1 MFRFFRKNKQQIITI
16 NEFGA
21 VFDRIYKN
29 DEGKFI
35 NEIYENPF
43 TASAL
48 TRINE
53 AINNLKWGTYKKG
66 RNDNITE
73 IKDSYVARTIRSPSN
88 LTNIDQFINY
98 FALYYLIY
106 GELLIMRNDLY
117 TKSEIVL
124 LKKGTY
130 TVEYDDR
137 NILNGIKKINIG
149 LESYSGDDLNRFK
162 FIKSINVY
170 DNIAGAGTGISKVKS
185 LSMLHTYYCY
195 ITAWNIGI
203 LKNGGKREIIAL
215 VKQFMN
221 PQKRKELEE
230 SIKSKSG
237 ANNTGVPLI
246 LDGSDIDI
254 KNGDFSPK
262 DFDFMSALDE
272 IRNITASV
280 LNVPSILIGDR
291 TNNKFS
297 NYKEAKKDL
306 YTENIIPLA
315 QQISE
320 YLNNFLSD
328 KLMPNE
334 FIDFD
339 TAHIEVLK
347 DDRNKKMESLN
358 NISFLTIN
366 EKRAE
371 LEYPPVE
378 NGDDILISTSMTSLK
393 EMYEEEKPVEE
404 EDDGEEETENKES

>member
-1 MFRFFRKNKQQIITI
+1 MFNFFRKNKQQVITI

-29 DEGKFI
+29 DVGKFI

-43 TASAL
+43 TSSAL

-53 AINNLKWGTYKKG
+53 SINNLKWGTYKKG
-66 RNDNITE
+66 SNDNITE

-185 LSMLHTYYCY
+185 LSMLHAYYCY
-195 ITAWNIGI
+195 ITAWNVGI

-230 SIKSKSG
+230 NIKSKSR
-237 ANNTGVPLI
+237 
-246 LDGSDIDI
+246 
-254 KNGDFSPK
+254 PK
-262 DFDFMSALDE
+262 K
-272 IRNITASV
+272 
-280 LNVPSILIGDR
+280 IG
-291 TNNKFS
+291 
-297 NYKEAKKDL
+297 
-306 YTENIIPLA
+306 IP
-315 QQISE
+315 
-320 YLNNFLSD
+320 
-328 KLMPNE
+328 
-334 FIDFD
+334 
-339 TAHIEVLK
+339 HI
-347 DDRNKKMESLN
+347 
-358 NISFLTIN
+358 
-366 EKRAE
+366 
-371 LEYPPVE
+371 
-378 NGDDILISTSMTSLK
+378 
-393 EMYEEEKPVEE
+393 
-404 EDDGEEETENKES
+404 